1 MNGYYALACVFSWL
15 AFLSFVWWLAEVN
28 ADEARKRRERGE

>member
-1 MNGYYALACVFSWL
+1 MNIYYPLACVFGWL
-15 AFLSFVWWLAEVN
+15 AFLSLVWYLAEVN